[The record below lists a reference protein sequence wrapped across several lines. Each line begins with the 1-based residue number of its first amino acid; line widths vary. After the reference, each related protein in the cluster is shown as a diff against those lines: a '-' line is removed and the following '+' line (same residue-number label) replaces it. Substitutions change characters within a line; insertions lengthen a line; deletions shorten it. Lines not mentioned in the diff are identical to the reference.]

1 MADNAFDMTDAQAD
15 PLTRGSGKSAGR
27 AGSPRKIAYKAHMTR
42 ANIVLA
48 ALLIAGGV
56 TVYVLSPHGGPAEV
70 TAEEKLIEI
79 NVDTAILRLKGAP
92 AVGPKGHATAKVTK
106 GLLESFSEQIVRQQV
121 PLAKLSKNPFIFVR
135 PAVMTV
141 SAAKQVKKSTE
152 PKNEAEEVTHEQ
164 AAEMLSKLTLQT
176 VMMGS
181 KQVAIISDN
190 LLSVGEKIEMFTVKR
205 IDPKMV
211 VLTWKDSEFELKMES
226 PGD

>member
-1 MADNAFDMTDAQAD
+1 MTDDAFDMSDAQAD
-15 PLTRGSGKSAGR
+15 PLVRQSGKSAGR
-27 AGSPRKIAYKAHMTR
+27 AGSPRKSVYKAHMVR

-48 ALLIAGGV
+48 ALLIGGGV
-56 TVYVLSPHGGPAEV
+56 TVYLLSPHGGPAEA

-79 NVDTAILRLKGAP
+79 NVDSAILRLKGVP
-92 AVGPKGHATAKVTK
+92 GVGPKGHVTARVTK

-121 PLAKLSKNPFIFVR
+121 PLEKLSKNPFIFVR
-135 PAVMTV
+135 PAVTTV
-141 SAAKQVKKSTE
+141 SIAKPVKKSTQ
-152 PKNEAEEVTHEQ
+152 PKNKPEEVTYEQ
-164 AAEMLSKLTLQT
+164 ATEMFVKLILQT